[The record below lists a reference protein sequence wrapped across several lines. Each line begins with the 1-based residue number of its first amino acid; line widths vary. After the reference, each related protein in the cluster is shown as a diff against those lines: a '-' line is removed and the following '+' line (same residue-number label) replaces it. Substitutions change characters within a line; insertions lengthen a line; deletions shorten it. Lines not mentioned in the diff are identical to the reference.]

1 MTEQQFLASSEVA
14 DLLPIAIG
22 LSALILARVAT
33 VYLLLGTSKVDNARV
48 PSSWK
53 NVGTS
58 RWDEGSAFN
67 RPGSV
72 SSSKHALQRSGQ
84 LNGAGRCVSLDYS
97 PEGFLLSHYTARRFP
112 RKPSVGIPTV
122 LLATR

>member
-22 LSALILARVAT
+22 LSAVILARVAT
-33 VYLLLGTSKVDNARV
+33 VYLLLATSKVDNAPV

-67 RPGSV
+67 RPGGV
-72 SSSKHALQRSGQ
+72 SSSKHALQRSDQ
-84 LNGAGRCVSLDYS
+84 LNGGRCVSLDYS

-112 RKPSVGIPTV
+112 RKPSVGIQTV
-122 LLATR
+122 LSATR